1 MHFSNFWRSSFVF
14 LFLCI
19 FEKSFGEQEVDFNN
33 TQVDSTNLKG
43 ALELNNLQNR
53 NGSWFSPNS
62 EKPFS
67 GFVKQE
73 YENTQVKYFIRFS
86 LGKMDQISFWKENGI
101 PVYSVEIIPGSMYPK
116 SIPLKMEE
124 LDGNKFHGLARFWFP
139 SGHAMLEA
147 RYSFGKRNGVMRAWY
162 ENGNQKVEENYKDG
176 LKDGNA
182 RSWYENGKKWM
193 NYTHWQD
200 KRDGPLIWWYENGQK
215 RQEGNYKGGVR
226 FGEWTYYKEN
236 GSLLYRKIFRDGEA
250 ILTKYDDGS
259 EDKE

>member
-86 LGKMDQISFWKENGI
+86 LGKMDQISFGKRMESQSI
-101 PVYSVEIIPGSMYPK
+101 QLKLLGSMYPK

-147 RYSFGKRNGVMRAWY
+147 RYSFGKRDGLTRAWY

-182 RSWYENGKKWM
+182 VMVRKWKEVDEL
-193 NYTHWQD
+193 Y
-200 KRDGPLIWWYENGQK
+200 PLA
-215 RQEGNYKGGVR
+215 R
-226 FGEWTYYKEN
+226 
-236 GSLLYRKIFRDGEA
+236 
-250 ILTKYDDGS
+250 
-259 EDKE
+259 